1 MRILLTN
8 DDGMN
13 ARGLSCS
20 KPSRATSAT
29 TSGSWRPTEEQSG
42 AGHSLTLT
50 TPVRLRQHD
59 ERRFSVTGTPTDA
72 VMLALAHVMK
82 DSPPDVILS
91 GINRGANLAEDV
103 TYSGTV
109 SAAMEGALAGVRSIA
124 LSQAYSRE
132 GMGDTVPFAAAEAW
146 AERVIAP
153 LLQFETGPS
162 TLINVNFPALP
173 PDEVKGIRVC
183 RQGIRDYGRLVSC
196 SAPTRGDMIIT
207 GSGWDRWSRR
217 QGHSTDLEAIA
228 DGYVSVSP
236 LHLDLTHD
244 PVAGVAQAPPR
255 VRSVA
260 FATTS
265 RARGVLPVAECLVD
279 DASHVEVA
287 WRHGHWRAR
296 LKRRGI
302 WPAAAAKADRLML
315 DIGRPRHEALHQGL
329 GESAM
334 AARLRQRSQEE
345 LVGKHART

>member
-8 DDGMN
+8 DDGVN
-13 ARGLSCS
+13 ARGLRLLESVVS
-20 KPSRATSAT
+20 QFTDDIWVVAPS
-29 TSGSWRPTEEQSG
+29 EEQSG

-50 TPVRLRQHD
+50 TPVRLRRHD

-146 AERVIAP
+146 AARVLAP
-153 LLQFETGPS
+153 LLEFPGQPG
-162 TLINVNFPALP
+162 TLINVNFPARRP
-173 PDEVKGIRVC
+173 EDVKGIRVC
-183 RQGIRDYGRLVSC
+183 RQGLRDYGRLRIIQRTDPRGYDYYWFGLG
-196 SAPTRGDMIIT
+196 PTVET
-207 GSGWDRWSRR
+207 P
-217 QGHSTDLEAIA
+217 GHSTDLEAMA

-244 PVAGVAQAPPR
+244 D
-255 VRSVA
+255 S
-260 FATTS
+260 
-265 RARGVLPVAECLVD
+265 
-279 DASHVEVA
+279 
-287 WRHGHWRAR
+287 
-296 LKRRGI
+296 
-302 WPAAAAKADRLML
+302 L
-315 DIGRPRHEALHQGL
+315 DALHKRFA
-329 GESAM
+329 AM
-334 AARLRQRSQEE
+334 PEGTAAE
-345 LVGKHART
+345 